1 MSAADDLSCQE
12 VVELV
17 TDYLEDALA
26 PGVRARIELHLG
38 ACAGCASYLD
48 QMRDTI
54 RIVGALRE
62 EDLDP
67 ALREQLV
74 GALRGWHR

>member
-1 MSAADDLSCQE
+1 VSAAGDLSCQE

-26 PGVRARIELHLG
+26 PEVRARVERHLD
-38 ACAGCASYLD
+38 ACDGCTSYLD

-62 EDLDP
+62 DDLDER
-67 ALREQLV
+67 LREELV
-74 GALRGWHR
+74 GAFRGWHA

>member
-26 PGVRARIELHLG
+26 PAVRARIEQHLG

-67 ALREQLV
+67 ALREELV
-74 GALRGWHR
+74 GAFRGWHR

>member
-1 MSAADDLSCQE
+1 VNPVDDLSCQE
-12 VVELV
+12 LVELI
-17 TDYLEDALA
+17 TDYLEGALA
-26 PGVRARIELHLG
+26 PETRARVELHLG
-38 ACAGCASYLD
+38 GCDGCASYLD

-67 ALREQLV
+67 RLRDELV
-74 GALRGWHR
+74 GAFRGWHR

>member
-1 MSAADDLSCQE
+1 VSAADGLSCQE

-26 PGVRARIELHLG
+26 PDERVRVEVHLG
-38 ACAGCASYLD
+38 DCDGCASYLD

-67 ALREQLV
+67 GLREELV
-74 GALRGWHR
+74 GAFRGWHR

>member
-1 MSAADDLSCQE
+1 MSAGDDLSCQE
-12 VVELV
+12 LVELI

-26 PGVRARIELHLG
+26 PETRARVELHLG
-38 ACAGCASYLD
+38 ACEGCASYLD

-62 EDLDP
+62 QDLEP
-67 ALREQLV
+67 GLRQELV
-74 GALRGWHR
+74 GAFRGWRG

>member
-12 VVELV
+12 VVELI

-26 PGVRARIELHLG
+26 PEVRARVELHLR
-38 ACAGCASYLD
+38 ACDGCVSYLD

-62 EDLDP
+62 QDLDH
-67 ALREQLV
+67 ALRDELV
-74 GALRGWHR
+74 VAFRGWHG

>member
-1 MSAADDLSCQE
+1 MTAGDDLSCRE
-12 VVELV
+12 LVELV

-26 PGVRARIELHLG
+26 PEVRDRFELHLG
-38 ACAGCASYLD
+38 ACDGCVSYLE

-62 EDLDP
+62 HDLDRG
-67 ALREQLV
+67 LREELV
-74 GALRGWHR
+74 GAFRGWQR

>member
-26 PGVRARIELHLG
+26 PEVRERFELHLG
-38 ACAGCASYLD
+38 ACDGCVTYLD
-48 QMRDTI
+48 QMRATI
-54 RIVGALRE
+54 RIVRALRE

-67 ALREQLV
+67 QLREELV
-74 GALRGWHR
+74 GAFRGWHR

>member
-1 MSAADDLSCQE
+1 MSAADDLRCQE

-26 PGVRARIELHLG
+26 PEVRARVELHLDG
-38 ACAGCASYLD
+38 CDGCASYLD

-54 RIVGALRE
+54 RIMGALRK
-62 EDLDP
+62 EDLDEG
-67 ALREQLV
+67 LREELV
-74 GALRGWHR
+74 GAFRGWHA